1 MSPAVNK
8 AAADE
13 KNDCARKRSF
23 VHHQERPRPLY
34 FTAAA
39 EPLIIVEPA
48 TPVRT
53 TTTSSSTTGQ
63 SATTTTTKTSAAAAA
78 QQNPRQMT
86 VIGDL
91 NSAKLRN
98 SMKNGAAADANNRRA
113 QISATKS
120 ASKSADD
127 CYGTSDEDQK
137 VAKDE
142 EGILQSL
149 RSYPT
154 GVFFM
159 LGNEFCERFSF
170 YGMRAILIIYLVVDH
185 QLSDNVA
192 KMVYHSF
199 VSLAYFSPLF
209 GSILADNFFGR
220 FRVILWVSLVYVFGH
235 VLLSAGAIPL
245 MDSLVR
251 KVLDYSGLAVIA
263 LATGGIKPCVA
274 AFAADQFGDDQQR
287 QRTQFFS
294 FFYFTIN
301 AGSLLAMGITPRLR
315 TIKCLGAD
323 HCFPLAFGIPGI
335 LMLVAFLTFLFGWR
349 YYKIT
354 PANKGNILW
363 KVVRCISFAL
373 RRKMRNTCCGGKNG
387 RLRRP
392 DHWLDYARPKFD
404 EHLIAGVK
412 SMLAITVLFIPIVF
426 FWALYD
432 QQGSTWV
439 LQARRMD
446 GRIGWFTILPDQV
459 NTLNPLLVL
468 ILVPLFEAWLYPTTN
483 KMCKVTPLRK
493 MAIGAILAAVAFCM
507 AGFLQMKVND
517 TMEPQPEAGSVFL
530 QRLGNHT
537 GQFEANYSNLIL
549 PLKLSEERKQ
559 KVQIRAENYTF
570 STLSGNNDAHD
581 LNFTL
586 NLGTKVPTS
595 RVVGLFW
602 MDESSVSVDFP
613 YSTEKTD
620 VGKTRFY
627 FLVLPNSVLNG
638 VKCYALDDAGT
649 AVASTNITNGGFIDI
664 QPGFF
669 TTSQFYHIAFG
680 DCTTGHDAKK
690 PKCAEHIEVHAQM
703 GAAYVIDLVSSN
715 ASEPIELVRPNSVN
729 ILWQVPQLF
738 VMTAAPSMKSVV
750 QALWL
755 LTVFFGNIID
765 IIISH
770 VQISD
775 PVEEFFVYAALMF
788 AVIGLFVLLSMRYKY
803 VDEHNLHIPDS
814 PERSRRSS
822 DEFSTDRR
830 SDDDRLELGRN
841 NGTGGGGASGVISL
855 PSPMLI
861 EKADRN

>member
-1 MSPAVNK
+1 
-8 AAADE
+8 
-13 KNDCARKRSF
+13 
-23 VHHQERPRPLY
+23 
-34 FTAAA
+34 
-39 EPLIIVEPA
+39 
-48 TPVRT
+48 
-53 TTTSSSTTGQ
+53 
-63 SATTTTTKTSAAAAA
+63 
-78 QQNPRQMT
+78 
-86 VIGDL
+86 
-91 NSAKLRN
+91 
-98 SMKNGAAADANNRRA
+98 
-113 QISATKS
+113 
-120 ASKSADD
+120 
-127 CYGTSDEDQK
+127 
-137 VAKDE
+137 
-142 EGILQSL
+142 
-149 RSYPT
+149 
-154 GVFFM
+154 
-159 LGNEFCERFSF
+159 
-170 YGMRAILIIYLVVDH
+170 
-185 QLSDNVA
+185 
-192 KMVYHSF
+192 
-199 VSLAYFSPLF
+199 
-209 GSILADNFFGR
+209 
-220 FRVILWVSLVYVFGH
+220 
-235 VLLSAGAIPL
+235 
-245 MDSLVR
+245 
-251 KVLDYSGLAVIA
+251 
-263 LATGGIKPCVA
+263 
-274 AFAADQFGDDQQR
+274 
-287 QRTQFFS
+287 
-294 FFYFTIN
+294 
-301 AGSLLAMGITPRLR
+301 
-315 TIKCLGAD
+315 
-323 HCFPLAFGIPGI
+323 
-335 LMLVAFLTFLFGWR
+335 
-349 YYKIT
+349 
-354 PANKGNILW
+354 
-363 KVVRCISFAL
+363 
-373 RRKMRNTCCGGKNG
+373 GGKNG

-507 AGFLQMKVND
+507 AGFLQ
-517 TMEPQPEAGSVFL
+517 E
-530 QRLGNHT
+530 
-537 GQFEANYSNLIL
+537 
-549 PLKLSEERKQ
+549 
-559 KVQIRAENYTF
+559 
-570 STLSGNNDAHD
+570 LSGIDAP
-581 LNFTL
+581 F
-586 NLGTKVPTS
+586 
-595 RVVGLFW
+595 F
-602 MDESSVSVDFP
+602 SSVSVDFA

-638 VKCYALDDAGT
+638 VKCYALDDTGT

-669 TTSQFYHIAFG
+669 TTSQFYYIAFG
-680 DCTTGHDAKK
+680 DCTTGHDANDAKK

-703 GAAYVIDLVSSN
+703 GAAYVLDLVSSN

-738 VMTAAPSMKSVV
+738 VMTVGEILLSVTGLEFSYSQAAPSMKSVV

-765 IIISH
+765 I
-770 VQISD
+770 
-775 PVEEFFVYAALMF
+775 EFFVYAALMF

-803 VDEHNLHIPDS
+803 VDENNLHIPDS

-841 NGTGGGGASGVISL
+841 NGTGGGASGVISL

>member
-1 MSPAVNK
+1 MLHNQQSFFMGFC
-8 AAADE
+8 AD
-13 KNDCARKRSF
+13 NIRKKSF
-23 VHHQERPRPLY
+23 VHQQRPLY

-39 EPLIIVEPA
+39 EPLIIVEAPS
-48 TPVRT
+48 PVRKVSKRRKSDKSKGT
-53 TTTSSSTTGQ
+53 EEEAEEEYYS
-63 SATTTTTKTSAAAAA
+63 
-78 QQNPRQMT
+78 NQMT

-91 NSAKLRN
+91 STQKQLKNAVG
-98 SMKNGAAADANNRRA
+98 NGAAEFTQRRKKGKYSPNSTECEGA
-113 QISATKS
+113 ARQP
-120 ASKSADD
+120 
-127 CYGTSDEDQK
+127 QK
-137 VAKDE
+137 E

-185 QLSDNVA
+185 KLSDNVA
-192 KMVYHSF
+192 KVVYHSF

-235 VLLSAGAIPL
+235 VLLSVGAIPVL
-245 MDSLVR
+245 DSLVR
-251 KVLDYSGLAVIA
+251 KTLDYSGLAVIA
-263 LATGGIKPCVA
+263 LATGGIKPCVS

-294 FFYFTIN
+294 FFYFAIN

-315 TIKCLGAD
+315 TVQCLGAD
-323 HCFPLAFGIPGI
+323 HCFPLAFAIPGL

-349 YYKIT
+349 NYKIT

-363 KVVRCISFAL
+363 KVVRCIFFAL
-373 RRKMRNTCCGGKNG
+373 RRKMRNTCWGSKS
-387 RLRRP
+387 RSHRRSP
-392 DHWLDYARPKFD
+392 DHWLDYARPKYD

-412 SMLAITVLFIPIVF
+412 SMLAIIVLYIPIVF

-446 GRIGWFTILPDQV
+446 GRIGWFTLLPDQV

-493 MAIGAILAAVAFCM
+493 MAIGTILAAVAFCM
-507 AGFLQMKVND
+507 AGFLQIKVND
-517 TMEPQPEAGSVFL
+517 TMEPQPESGYVFL
-530 QRLGNHT
+530 QRLGNHS
-537 GQFEANYSNLIL
+537 GQFSANNSDFIL
-549 PLKLSEERKQ
+549 PAKLPDELKQ
-559 KVQIRAENYTF
+559 KVHIGAENYTF
-570 STLSGNNDAHD
+570 SLLGGTNETPQEDND
-581 LNFTL
+581 NFNFSL
-586 NLGTKVPTS
+586 NLGTKVPKS
-595 RVVGLFW
+595 RVVGLFLLE
-602 MDESSVSVDFP
+602 DKSSVGVQFP

-627 FLVLPNSVLNG
+627 FLLLPNSPLNG
-638 VKCYALDDAGT
+638 AKCYALDDQGK
-649 AVASTNITNGGFIDI
+649 AVASSTMANGAFVDI

-669 TTSQFYHIAFG
+669 STSQFYHIAFG
-680 DCTTGHDAKK
+680 DCAGGDER
-690 PKCAEHIEVHAQM
+690 PKCAERIEVHARM
-703 GAAYVIDLVSSN
+703 GAAYVVDLVSSN
-715 ASEPIELVRPNSVN
+715 NSEPVELVRPNSVN
-729 ILWQVPQLF
+729 ILWQMPQVF
-738 VMTAAPSMKSVV
+738 VMTVGEILLSVTGLEFSYSQAAPSMKSVV

-765 IIISH
+765 IVISQ

-775 PVEEFFVYAALMF
+775 PVEEFFIYAALMF
-788 AVIGLFVLLSMRYKY
+788 AVIGLFVLLAMRYKY
-803 VDEHNLHIPDS
+803 VDEHNLEIPDS

-822 DEFSTDRR
+822 DEYSSSSSDRR
-830 SDDDRLELGRN
+830 SDDDRLELGR
-841 NGTGGGGASGVISL
+841 GAVAGL
-855 PSPMLI
+855 PPPALI
-861 EKADRN
+861 EKADR